1 MRALYIIITTA
12 FLIAGCAGTE
22 DQTSITANNQGNVQS
37 ASSNQEQDSSEERT
51 VSADNQLGRDQNIV
65 ALAQFTPELST
76 FFELIRTADLTVV
89 LEGPQNYTVFAPTN
103 DAFNALPAGA
113 LNALKDPANK
123 DELTRI
129 IRSHLLE
136 NKVLA
141 ADLRKNKSFKTMLGK
156 NVNVEQ
162 RNGTLMVGKAR
173 VIRSDIDAS
182 NGVVHI
188 IDSVLI
194 PPKEQLNND

>member
-1 MRALYIIITTA
+1 MRVLYILITTA
-12 FLIAGCAGTE
+12 FLITGCAGTE
-22 DQTSITANNQGNVQS
+22 EQTSTTANNQTSVQNT
-37 ASSNQEQDSSEERT
+37 ANNQVQDSSEERN

-76 FFELIRTADLTVV
+76 FFELIRSADLTVV
-89 LEGPQNYTVFAPTN
+89 LEGPENYTVFAPTN

-113 LNALKDPANK
+113 LDALKDPANK

-129 IRSHLLE
+129 IRSHLLVD
-136 NKVLA
+136 KVLA
-141 ADLRKNKSFKTMLGK
+141 SDLRKNQSFKTMLGK

-162 RNGTLMVGKAR
+162 KNGTLMVGKAR
-173 VIRSDIDAS
+173 VLRSDIDAS

-194 PPKEQLNND
+194 PPKEQLKND

>member
-1 MRALYIIITTA
+1 MA
-12 FLIAGCAGTE
+12 FLLAGCAGTE
-22 DQTSITANNQGNVQS
+22 DQATTSANNQNIAQTT
-37 ASSNQEQDSSEERT
+37 SNNQVQDSTEQRT

-76 FFELIRTADLTVV
+76 FFELIRSADLTVV
-89 LEGPQNYTVFAPTN
+89 LEGPGNYTVFAPTN

-113 LNALKDPANK
+113 LDVLKDPANK

-141 ADLRKNKSFKTMLGK
+141 VDLRRNQSFKTMLGK
-156 NVNVEQ
+156 NVNVEE

-173 VIRSDIDAS
+173 VIEFDIDAS
-182 NGVVHI
+182 NGVMHI

-194 PPKEQLNND
+194 PPKEKLEN